1 MKKLIFDLANVL
13 GVVFIL
19 VLGGCSN
26 SPKDVA
32 GTGSGTESALVM
44 GHIYYP
50 DGTPASNAIV
60 QLIAADQDPRTSSLV
75 AATVTTDVNGRYSI
89 KSLTAKTYNLLA
101 EGDSGKAFHDSIKVD
116 DDTLELS
123 DTLHDPG
130 ILRGIVKLEGD
141 IDTGYIFVILLGTN
155 TYATADTNGNFTL
168 ADMPAGTYNT
178 LVLTTV
184 PEYASVDTELTVHV
198 GADEWMNDTIFLRNT
213 GVPIPENLSIT
224 YDTLRQIVTLTWAK
238 ADTALAKGYYVYR
251 RNVDSN
257 TILTRINTS
266 PITDTLYR
274 DSTGIQDQTYEY
286 RVSAIDKNA
295 TEGTKSAGVSVTIV
309 ERFVLVNDSIS
320 FGARSEHTS
329 LAFDSKI
336 WVIAGNLLNDIWS
349 STDGISWTKV
359 VDSTAFSRR
368 RSHASVVFNNEMWVI
383 GGKDADRFQDDVWH
397 SSDGINWLLATDSAG
412 FSGRMDH
419 AAVVFENKIWVI
431 GGYDGVSE
439 KNDVWQS
446 DDGITWT
453 KVTENASFSARSGLT
468 VDVFNN
474 ELVVIGGVGPANY
487 YNDVWSSNDGIT
499 WKVVSA
505 NGGFPGIYEHT
516 ATVFQNQIWIVGGE
530 KATGGYSN
538 EVWSSSDGKNW
549 LKFNT
554 PNNFTAK
561 YNHSAVVADNKLWI
575 IGCAML
581 SDGSLNKTDL
591 WYLK

>member
-1 MKKLIFDLANVL
+1 
-13 GVVFIL
+13 
-19 VLGGCSN
+19 
-26 SPKDVA
+26 
-32 GTGSGTESALVM
+32 M

-238 ADTALAKGYYVYR
+238 ADTALVKSYNVYR

-257 TILTRINTS
+257 TILTRINAS
-266 PITDTLYR
+266 PITDTFYTDNTL
-274 DSTGIQDQTYEY
+274 SKGATYEY
-286 RVSAIDKNA
+286 VITALDRQSN
-295 TEGTKSAGVSVTIV
+295 EGNKSLVISMVFQNRFNLSTSTPAFGPNRHYHSSVV
-309 ERFVLVNDSIS
+309 FNN
-320 FGARSEHTS
+320 
-329 LAFDSKI
+329 KM
-336 WVIAGNLLNDIWS
+336 WVIAGEGINNARMNDVWS
-349 STDGISWTKV
+349 SIYGINWILETDSA
-359 VDSTAFSRR
+359 SFSKREQF
-368 RSHASVVFNNEMWVI
+368 ASVVFNGKMWVI
-383 GGKDADRFQDDVWH
+383 GGYDGNLMNDVWY
-397 SSDGINWLLATDSAG
+397 SADGISWNQATDSAA
-412 FSGRMDH
+412 FSKRDGHM
-419 AAVVFENKIWVI
+419 AVSFNNKIWVI
-431 GGYDGVSE
+431 GGNDG
-439 KNDVWQS
+439 
-446 DDGITWT
+446 
-453 KVTENASFSARSGLT
+453 
-468 VDVFNN
+468 NN
-474 ELVVIGGVGPANY
+474 Y
-487 YNDVWSSNDGIT
+487 QNDVWSSPDGVTWTQVTGAAAFPGRSSSAAVVFDSAIWIFSGYVNQIIYSKDAWYSNDGVNWT
-499 WKVVSA
+499 QLQTPPEYGGRFGHTSVV
-505 NGGFPGIYEHT
+505 
-516 ATVFQNQIWIVGGE
+516 
-530 KATGGYSN
+530 
-538 EVWSSSDGKNW
+538 
-549 LKFNT
+549 FN
-554 PNNFTAK
+554 NRI
-561 YNHSAVVADNKLWI
+561 WI
-575 IGCAML
+575 IGKISNQNT
-581 SDGSLNKTDL
+581 SDV
-591 WYLK
+591 WYLQ